1 MTAVIVQCRI
11 SSTRLPG
18 KALKDLGGKPVL
30 AWTLNAMRK
39 VPADAYYVATDEAS
53 FGELAPV
60 AASCGWEIF
69 AGPLEDVLKRFC
81 LLIDKINADVV
92 VRATADNP
100 FLFYEA
106 AVALL
111 DEYKRR
117 ISFSKCDY
125 ITWTGLPHGSGVEVF
140 DAHALIEAEKLT
152 SVPYDREHVG
162 PALYNHRNR
171 FSALMLKAPSRFYF
185 PELRTTI
192 DTASDYRRALTVV
205 QHLSRGAAPCEPY
218 PVEHIVSAFNSPG
231 VMQSVLY
238 VPSVKAGRGMGHL
251 QRCIEAATE
260 TGASVY
266 IPEDADLPSCEQLV
280 SRSSLAQWQIVRTQP
295 QKNEYALIVADCFSL
310 ERETAA
316 ALHDCA
322 PLVALDEG
330 SPYTNYCDYLL
341 DIIPSN
347 LSRAANCTAPEYIS
361 LPQKKRSTRQC
372 KTRSDIRNVLVCFGG
387 EDPEKLTIPAVLA
400 CADGTRSVVAVV
412 PEHCR
417 EEFPARNGVQYV
429 GAVPLL
435 REQLFQYDIVITHYG
450 LTAYEA
456 ASAGCGVVLVATTPL
471 HASLAKKY
479 GFVCLQKNEL
489 TSARMQEIFVTPQK
503 LYRDSTTYSEIARGE
518 KTLGSYIASL
528 AGSMR
533 LPCPLCNVDDA
544 EKSAIVARTPFRT
557 FRQCNSCGMI
567 YMSWTAAEKTT
578 DYGTSY
584 FAEEYKNQYGKTY
597 LEDFDAIKAHGK
609 RRMREIDA
617 LVKNKKHV
625 AAKPVLLDVGCAYG
639 PFLAAASDDG
649 WQVFGTDI
657 SEEAVAYVQSTLLFP
672 AAHAQFPAFNAAQE
686 FGMYEFDAVTMWYV
700 IEHFRELASVLA
712 AVSKL
717 VKVGGVF
724 AFSTPSG
731 EGVSAKMHAQRFYNQ
746 SPSDH
751 YTIWEPSKTRS
762 ILKQF
767 GFTVEKIVS
776 TGHHPERFPQAEKK
790 HWKKDSFMYK
800 LYERKSRLLKLGD
813 TFEVYCKKINRF

>member
-1 MTAVIVQCRI
+1 
-11 SSTRLPG
+11 
-18 KALKDLGGKPVL
+18 
-30 AWTLNAMRK
+30 
-39 VPADAYYVATDEAS
+39 
-53 FGELAPV
+53 
-60 AASCGWEIF
+60 
-69 AGPLEDVLKRFC
+69 
-81 LLIDKINADVV
+81 
-92 VRATADNP
+92 
-100 FLFYEA
+100 
-106 AVALL
+106 
-111 DEYKRR
+111 
-117 ISFSKCDY
+117 
-125 ITWTGLPHGSGVEVF
+125 
-140 DAHALIEAEKLT
+140 
-152 SVPYDREHVG
+152 
-162 PALYNHRNR
+162 
-171 FSALMLKAPSRFYF
+171 
-185 PELRTTI
+185 
-192 DTASDYRRALTVV
+192 
-205 QHLSRGAAPCEPY
+205 
-218 PVEHIVSAFNSPG
+218 
-231 VMQSVLY
+231 
-238 VPSVKAGRGMGHL
+238 
-251 QRCIEAATE
+251 
-260 TGASVY
+260 
-266 IPEDADLPSCEQLV
+266 
-280 SRSSLAQWQIVRTQP
+280 
-295 QKNEYALIVADCFSL
+295 
-310 ERETAA
+310 
-316 ALHDCA
+316 
-322 PLVALDEG
+322 
-330 SPYTNYCDYLL
+330 
-341 DIIPSN
+341 
-347 LSRAANCTAPEYIS
+347 
-361 LPQKKRSTRQC
+361 
-372 KTRSDIRNVLVCFGG
+372 
-387 EDPEKLTIPAVLA
+387 
-400 CADGTRSVVAVV
+400 
-412 PEHCR
+412 
-417 EEFPARNGVQYV
+417 
-429 GAVPLL
+429 
-435 REQLFQYDIVITHYG
+435 
-450 LTAYEA
+450 
-456 ASAGCGVVLVATTPL
+456 
-471 HASLAKKY
+471 
-479 GFVCLQKNEL
+479 
-489 TSARMQEIFVTPQK
+489 
-503 LYRDSTTYSEIARGE
+503 
-518 KTLGSYIASL
+518 
-528 AGSMR
+528 
-533 LPCPLCNVDDA
+533 
-544 EKSAIVARTPFRT
+544 
-557 FRQCNSCGMI
+557 MI